1 MSIEFNSKAV
11 DTDRITPDVHA
22 TSAPVSNPE
31 SEPTKQI
38 ESASDN
44 LRHSDAKESF
54 AEVALRLGG
63 ASVDEAKRT
72 GVVDTA
78 DDQVEDLF
86 AEQYKTTS
94 SPIHRAVW
102 DHRIPTELFQCKPQ
116 ILSDDVQQVARRSLD
131 IVRAHRGAGTLV
143 DDRGKIADDV
153 LQELGDVGYW
163 GMLVSK
169 QYGGAGAS
177 MREFTTMITQM
188 ATIDP
193 TVAGLASVHGCIGAV
208 DPVRAFG
215 NDEQKRQFLPK
226 LADGRRLSAFALTEP
241 GAGSDL
247 TALKT
252 TAVLDGDHYVVNGE
266 KLFIT
271 NAVPGRT
278 IGLVCKIQGKP
289 AVLIVDLPMQE
300 DATFRLNRY
309 GIYALRRAHN
319 NGLIFN
325 QFRVPKENLLTP
337 PKGDGL
343 TIAYH
348 GLNLGRVSLCANA
361 AGTMRWM
368 MAEMLPWA
376 AYRQTYGQAIDKREL
391 VRRRLGRLAGLIVA
405 CDALTQWCSGLIDQ
419 GYRGEMECIIA
430 KIFGSEAQKE
440 AAIELLMKT
449 HGGRSFLQGHMF
461 GDNVHEFLAPCIYE
475 GEGEMLGM
483 AFFKSLVKQH
493 GKEFFEPIGRTLHE
507 LGVSQPNL
515 TNPKH
520 LWALKGPMTRYAKW
534 YASKKAG
541 RSRWSD
547 LPKMHASLERHAR
560 FAQNLLSR
568 SGMDI
573 SNTMRH
579 HQLKLAD
586 RQCRMSALS
595 SRLQDSVVM
604 LVTSLYAAQS
614 GDPTT
619 RLAADVVCEELRGRI
634 TGTHPTDADFRRVT
648 NLGQAITEQG
658 WSELDHVT
666 SGEILQP
673 YQ

>member
-1 MSIEFNSKAV
+1 MSIDFNNNSLDTEPGVPLVPGTTRPDTQDAPPKAAAESK
-11 DTDRITPDVHA
+11 
-22 TSAPVSNPE
+22 
-31 SEPTKQI
+31 
-38 ESASDN
+38 
-44 LRHSDAKESF
+44 KESF

-63 ASVDEAKRT
+63 ASADEAKRT

-78 DDQVEDLF
+78 DDQVEDMF

-102 DHRIPTELFQCKPQ
+102 DASVPTDLFHCDPEAPTGD
-116 ILSDDVQQVARRSLD
+116 IRRVTHRSLD
-131 IVRAHRGAGTLV
+131 IVRNHRDAGTLL
-143 DDRGKIADDV
+143 DEQGKIADDV
-153 LQELGDVGYW
+153 LRDLGDAGYW

-169 QYGGAGAS
+169 RYGGVGAS
-177 MREFTTMITQM
+177 MRQFTRMITQM

-215 NDEQKRQFLPK
+215 NDDQKNRFLPK

-278 IGLVCKIQGKP
+278 IGLVCMIDGKP
-289 AVLIVDLPMQE
+289 AVLIADLPRQE

-309 GIYALRRAHN
+309 GLYALRRTHN

-325 QFRVPKENLLTP
+325 NFRVPKENLLSP
-337 PKGDGL
+337 PRGDGL

-348 GLNLGRVSLCANA
+348 GLNLGRVSLCAGA

-368 MAEMLPWA
+368 LSEMLPWA
-376 AYRQTYGQAIDKREL
+376 RYRQTYGQAIDKREL
-391 VRRRLGRLAGLIVA
+391 VRRRIGRIAGLIVA

-419 GYRGEMECIIA
+419 GYRGEMECIVA
-430 KIFGSEAQKE
+430 KIFGSEVQKD
-440 AAIELLMKT
+440 AAIELFMKT
-449 HGGRSFLQGHMF
+449 HGGRSFLKGHLF

-483 AFFKSLVKQH
+483 AFFKSLVKHH
-493 GKEFFEPIGRTLHE
+493 GKQHFEPIGRTLHE
-507 LGVSQPNL
+507 LGVKQPNL
-515 TNPKH
+515 ANPMH
-520 LWALKGPMTRYAKW
+520 LWALKRPMFGYAKW
-534 YASKKAG
+534 FAG
-541 RSRWSD
+541 RVLRPGNWD
-547 LPKMHASLERHAR
+547 ELPAMNVRLTGHAR
-560 FAQNLLSR
+560 FAQRLLSR
-568 SGMDI
+568 GGLRI
-573 SNTMRH
+573 SNTMRR

-595 SRLQDSVVM
+595 SQLQDAVVM
-604 LVTSLYAAQS
+604 LVTSLYAAHS
-614 GDPTT
+614 DDPTT
-619 RLAADVVCEELRGRI
+619 KEAAEVACHELRSRI
-634 TGTHPTDADFRRVT
+634 TGVHHSDADFRRVT
-648 NLGQAITEQG
+648 QLGKRIAENG
-658 WSELDHVT
+658 WSEIDDVVA
-666 SGEILQP
+666 GQILQP
-673 YQ
+673 YHERVPR